1 MVKDFKID
9 DSDFLNLELEKLPG
23 QKIQISFE
31 LKSNKKLSFIEFQ
44 KNQLFLNHNR
54 YQIKPK

>member
-1 MVKDFKID
+1 MVKDFKIN
-9 DSDFLNLELEKLPG
+9 DSDFLNLELERLPG
-23 QKIQISFE
+23 KKIQISFE